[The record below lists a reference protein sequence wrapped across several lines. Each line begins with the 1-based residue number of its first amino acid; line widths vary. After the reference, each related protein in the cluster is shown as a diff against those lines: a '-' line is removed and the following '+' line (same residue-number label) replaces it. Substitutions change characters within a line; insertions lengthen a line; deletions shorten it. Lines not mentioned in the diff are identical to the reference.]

1 MAVARSSDVLPSL
14 FVVPRSSVAWNSE
27 VLPDSRPAR
36 RAPPRPEDGDH
47 LAARRYRGSAT
58 TRHCRLYRW
67 PTEVIL
73 HRLPSSHTTA
83 RVATGSQRVRQ
94 DNRAQV
100 GSQFRPVVV
109 VTRDEALDIRVKVTV
124 AEISTKARGLL
135 VEVPV
140 DPVCGV
146 GFR

>member
-1 MAVARSSDVLPSL
+1 M
-14 FVVPRSSVAWNSE
+14 
-27 VLPDSRPAR
+27 
-36 RAPPRPEDGDH
+36 
-47 LAARRYRGSAT
+47 
-58 TRHCRLYRW
+58 
-67 PTEVIL
+67 IL

-124 AEISTKARGLL
+124 AETSTKARGLL

-140 DPVCGV
+140 DPDCGV